1 MREKH
6 FLSVKI
12 YRLPSGIRKSLIQ
25 EARSIL
31 HPWNNF
37 ISFEKHQKKP
47 SKQSPRKKVKMAD
60 CRQQQDDKQQDLCET
75 DDNIQLDDS
84 PVDLKKKNNQDE
96 ALLTRH
102 L

>member
-47 SKQSPRKKVKMAD
+47 SKRSPRKKVKMAD
-60 CRQQQDDKQQDLCET
+60 CSQQQDDKQQDLCET
-75 DDNIQLDDS
+75 DDNIRLDDS
-84 PVDLKKKNNQDE
+84 PVDFEKKTTKM
-96 ALLTRH
+96 RH
-102 L
+102 Y

>member
-1 MREKH
+1 
-6 FLSVKI
+6 
-12 YRLPSGIRKSLIQ
+12 
-25 EARSIL
+25 
-31 HPWNNF
+31 
-37 ISFEKHQKKP
+37 
-47 SKQSPRKKVKMAD
+47 MAD
-60 CRQQQDDKQQDLCET
+60 CSQQQDDKQQDLCET